1 MSKLTKLSIAAS
13 LALTSVA
20 HAQVAPDA
28 GRALQQEQP
37 PLQPPRPSAPLTI
50 TSPMPTKPAP
60 GGMTV
65 TLKTV
70 AFHGNTVFTEA
81 ELTAAVADAI
91 GRPLDLAGLWE
102 VANLVSEHYR
112 RAGYPFARAY
122 LPPQPVSDGRLQVE
136 VVEGKYGR
144 IQPEG
149 DEDLFAGTQ
158 RFLASLQPGGVIESR
173 ALERATLLLDDQPGI
188 KAVPVIRPG
197 QELGTGDLNVRVTR
211 ERTVSGEVGLDNHG
225 NRYNGEY
232 RARLDLQADSP
243 FLFGDQV
250 QFHGLLTDEHLW
262 LGSVSY
268 SLPLG
273 ASGLRGQVG
282 YAHTYYELGKQFAVL
297 DATGTAKVTTAGLS
311 HPLLRSQRANATV
324 ALNYQHKDL
333 EDRKGATGTTDDKY
347 SDSLPLGLQFDFRD
361 SLGSGAVTFG
371 TATWTPGRLHL
382 DSNQKA
388 VDQTTARKNGDFS
401 KFNLDVARLQAL
413 PAGFTGY
420 GRLSGQW
427 ADGNL
432 DSSEGFGLGGPNGVR
447 AYPVG
452 EGYGDKGWLAEIELR
467 YTLGAFA
474 PYAFYDAGGVRI
486 NAKPWTAASNQ
497 RNIAGAGLGV
507 RFQQGPW
514 NGNVAVAW
522 RTEGGRAQSDTLQR
536 DPMFWVTIGYKL

>member
-122 LPPQPVSDGRLQVE
+122 LAPQPVSDGRLQVE

-173 ALERATLLLDDQPGI
+173 ALERATLLLNDQPGI

-262 LGSVSY
+262 LGSLSY

-311 HPLLRSQRANATV
+311 YPLLRSQRANATV

-388 VDQTTARKNGDFS
+388 IDQTTARKNGDFS

-452 EGYGDKGWLAEIELR
+452 EGYGDKGWLAQVELR

-514 NGNVAVAW
+514 NGNIAVAW